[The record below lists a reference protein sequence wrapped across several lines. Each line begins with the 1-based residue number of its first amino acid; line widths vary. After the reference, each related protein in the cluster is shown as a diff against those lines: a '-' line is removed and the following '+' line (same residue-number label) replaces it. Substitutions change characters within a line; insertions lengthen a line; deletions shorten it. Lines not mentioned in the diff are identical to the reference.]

1 MSLKQRTSA
10 PGSGS
15 TKAQQT
21 RARILAAALDLLN
34 REGLDQVSTRQIA
47 AAAGLSQGNLCY
59 HFPAREQIIEALYH
73 QLWQAFDE
81 RLRVKAGDAIPGPS
95 LHLSQHP
102 LATYSLLETQY
113 RYRFLMLNFVQVMRT
128 HPAIRSHF
136 QAAVPH
142 RQAQFARLFAHYID
156 QGWMHPEPFVG
167 IHQRLVMQCYILGDF
182 WMAEAEILFEGSV
195 QDCLLHYSQLLSS
208 MFWPYLT
215 PTGQALLT
223 QAQAELPQQ
232 VKQLRG

>member
-1 MSLKQRTSA
+1 MSPTHRATPSSGTS
-10 PGSGS
+10 
-15 TKAQQT
+15 KAQQT
-21 RARILAAALDLLN
+21 RARILTAALDLLN
-34 REGLDQVSTRQIA
+34 REGLEQVSTRQIA

-73 QLWQAFDE
+73 QLWQAFDD
-81 RLRVKAGDAIPGPS
+81 RLAVKAEDAASLP

-102 LATYSLLETQY
+102 LATYTLLEVQY

-128 HPAIRSHF
+128 HPTIRSHF
-136 QAAVPH
+136 QAAVPR
-142 RQAQFARLFAHYID
+142 RQAQFAALFAHYIA

-167 IHQRLVMQCYILGDF
+167 AHQRLVMQCYILGDF
-182 WMAEAEILFEGSV
+182 WMAEAEILFEGTP
-195 QDCLLHYSQLLSS
+195 QECLLHYSQLLSG

-223 QAQAELPQQ
+223 QAQEALPQQ
-232 VKQLRG
+232 IKPLRG